1 MRIGIIG
8 ATGWLGSALGKRL
21 LDQGLV
27 ASQHMVLLNRSG
39 PRGNYHGHEGVIWA
53 QDANDLA
60 AQVDV
65 VVLSVRP
72 HDWPSLNLQAD
83 GKMVLSFMA
92 GVRAKSLLACGGR
105 VVRVMPNAAA
115 DIGRSYSPW
124 WAGYSLA
131 DADRAA
137 ITDILSVIGTSD
149 ELASESQIDLMTAV
163 SGSGAAYPALM
174 AVAMVRFLLDHG
186 VDETVARRS
195 AEAAVCGGAYHGCA
209 RDNRHLLQLQ
219 WHNSSGSSGRRRCR
233 FQPCHS
239 ARAGGRNARRRPYA
253 LGRIQD

>member
-27 ASQHMVLLNRSG
+27 APQHMVLLNRSG
-39 PRGNYHGHEGVIWA
+39 PRGNYHGHEGTIWA

-72 HDWPSLNLQAD
+72 HDWPSLNFQAD

-124 WAGYSLA
+124 WAGSSL
-131 DADRAA
+131 DATDRAA
-137 ITDILSVIGTSD
+137 IKDILAVIGTSD

-174 AVAMVRFLLDHG
+174 AAAMAQFLLDHG
-186 VDETVARRS
+186 VDETVAWRS
-195 AEAAVCGGAYHGCA
+195 AEAAVCGGAQ
-209 RDNRHLLQLQ
+209 LL
-219 WHNSSGSSGRRRCR
+219 
-233 FQPCHS
+233 
-239 ARAGGRNARRRPYA
+239 A
-253 LGRIQD
+253 GRIMDAPAIIATYCNYKGTTAAGLQAAQDAGFSRAILHALEAATQDAGRKR